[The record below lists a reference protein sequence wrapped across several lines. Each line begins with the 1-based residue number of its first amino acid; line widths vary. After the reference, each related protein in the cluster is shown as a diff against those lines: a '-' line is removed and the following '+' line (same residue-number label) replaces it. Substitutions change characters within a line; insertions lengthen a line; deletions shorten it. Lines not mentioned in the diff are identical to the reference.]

1 MGLINWLKQKIFHKK
16 DEDKKEGKPVEPVV
30 EENLKS
36 EEAKDKTSGE
46 SVVEKTL
53 EGNKVDEEPI
63 YEVKK
68 EETKEEYLQPE
79 VVKEEQS
86 VEQSIEDKVETK
98 EEPVVEE
105 NTLEESVQPE
115 VKEEQKIEEQP
126 IEENKVEDNSSIK
139 DEEKYEPSKG
149 NEQSSFEEPV
159 VEENTLEESVQPEVK
174 EEQKIEEQPIEE
186 NKVEDNSS
194 IKDEEKYEPSKGN
207 EQSSFEEPV
216 VEENTLEESVQPEVK
231 EEQKIEEQPIEENKV
246 EDNSSIKDEEK
257 YEPSKGN
264 EQSSFEEPVVE
275 ENTLEESVQPEVK
288 EEQKI
293 EEQPIEENKVE
304 DNSSIKDEE
313 KYEPSKGNEQ
323 SSFEEPVIQNNTDGI
338 ENNNEFEYSNP
349 LLDLVLEDKLEKKE
363 SKVEVNDEQ
372 PIEDKAETKEE
383 PIVEKELSDEPV
395 QPEIKEEQHAEEN
408 KAEEK
413 ENEEDEDEVIEEK
426 EEQTKEAELV
436 NSADEPVIEKKNDEA
451 TTKKVEVDHE
461 TKIYNLGLAK
471 SREGF
476 GARLNSIANKYK
488 EANSEYFDDLERC
501 LIEADVGVNLTMSV
515 LDETEKMA
523 ASQHLD
529 NPKEI
534 NDLLVDNLF
543 MNYAKSGDSF
553 QTEIKFDPENPTV
566 LLMVGVNGT
575 GKTTTIAKLAKH
587 YKELGKKVL
596 LVAADTFRAGAVQQL
611 SIWANRIGVDIFE
624 RGQGA
629 DPASVCFDAV
639 KKAINDKYDLV
650 MVDTAGRLHTKDYLM
665 AELGKVN
672 RVIKKVL
679 PVAPQEIW
687 LALDANTGQNG
698 VQQAKVFKEVTPL
711 TGVVITKMDGTS
723 KGGIILAIRD
733 QLGVPVRF
741 IGLGEHE
748 DDLREFDLDRYLYA
762 LLVGEDEN
770 SEE

>member
-16 DEDKKEGKPVEPVV
+16 DEDKKEVKPVEPV

-46 SVVEKTL
+46 SVAEKSL

-63 YEVKK
+63 FEVKK
-68 EETKEEYLQPE
+68 EEIKEESLQPE

-105 NTLEESVQPE
+105 NTLEEPVQPE

-126 IEENKVEDNSSIK
+126 VGENKVEDNSSIK
-139 DEEKYEPSKG
+139 DEEKYELSK
-149 NEQSSFEEPV
+149 
-159 VEENTLEESVQPEVK
+159 
-174 EEQKIEEQPIEE
+174 E
-186 NKVEDNSS
+186 NK
-194 IKDEEKYEPSKGN
+194 
-207 EQSSFEEPV
+207 
-216 VEENTLEESVQPEVK
+216 
-231 EEQKIEEQPIEENKV
+231 
-246 EDNSSIKDEEK
+246 
-257 YEPSKGN
+257 
-264 EQSSFEEPVVE
+264 
-275 ENTLEESVQPEVK
+275 
-288 EEQKI
+288 
-293 EEQPIEENKVE
+293 
-304 DNSSIKDEE
+304 
-313 KYEPSKGNEQ
+313 Q

-383 PIVEKELSDEPV
+383 PVVEKELSDEPG
-395 QPEIKEEQHAEEN
+395 QPEIKEEQKIEEQPVEEN
-408 KAEEK
+408 KVED
-413 ENEEDEDEVIEEK
+413 NEEDEVIEEK
-426 EEQTKEAELV
+426 EEQTKEAEQV
-436 NSADEPVIEKKNDEA
+436 NSTDEPVIEKKNDEA

-488 EANSEYFDDLERC
+488 EANSEYFDELERC

-523 ASQHLD
+523 ASQHVD

-629 DPASVCFDAV
+629 DPASVCFDAI

-770 SEE
+770 FEE

>member
-16 DEDKKEGKPVEPVV
+16 DEDKKEVKPVEPV
-30 EENLKS
+30 EENLKT
-36 EEAKDKTSGE
+36 EEAKDKTSDE

-63 YEVKK
+63 SEVKK
-68 EETKEEYLQPE
+68 EEIKEESLQPE

-105 NTLEESVQPE
+105 NTLEEPVQPE

-126 IEENKVEDNSSIK
+126 VEENKVEDNSSIK
-139 DEEKYEPSKG
+139 DEEKYEPS
-149 NEQSSFEEPV
+149 N
-159 VEENTLEESVQPEVK
+159 
-174 EEQKIEEQPIEE
+174 E
-186 NKVEDNSS
+186 NK
-194 IKDEEKYEPSKGN
+194 
-207 EQSSFEEPV
+207 
-216 VEENTLEESVQPEVK
+216 
-231 EEQKIEEQPIEENKV
+231 
-246 EDNSSIKDEEK
+246 
-257 YEPSKGN
+257 
-264 EQSSFEEPVVE
+264 
-275 ENTLEESVQPEVK
+275 
-288 EEQKI
+288 
-293 EEQPIEENKVE
+293 
-304 DNSSIKDEE
+304 
-313 KYEPSKGNEQ
+313 Q
-323 SSFEEPVIQNNTDGI
+323 SSFEEPVIQNNADGI

-372 PIEDKAETKEE
+372 PIEDKAETNEE

-413 ENEEDEDEVIEEK
+413 ENEEDEVIEEK
-426 EEQTKEAELV
+426 EEQTKEAEQV
-436 NSADEPVIEKKNDEA
+436 NSTDEPVIEKKNDEA

-488 EANSEYFDDLERC
+488 EANSDYFDELERC
-501 LIEADVGVNLTMSV
+501 LIEADVGVNLTMTV

-587 YKELGKKVL
+587 YKGLGKKVL

-629 DPASVCFDAV
+629 DPASVCFDAI

-770 SEE
+770 FEE

>member
-46 SVVEKTL
+46 SVAEKTL

-68 EETKEEYLQPE
+68 EEIKEESLQPE

-98 EEPVVEE
+98 EGPEVEE
-105 NTLEESVQPE
+105 NTLEEPVQPE

-126 IEENKVEDNSSIK
+126 VEENKVEDNSSIK
-139 DEEKYEPSKG
+139 NEEKYEPSK
-149 NEQSSFEEPV
+149 E
-159 VEENTLEESVQPEVK
+159 
-174 EEQKIEEQPIEE
+174 
-186 NKVEDNSS
+186 
-194 IKDEEKYEPSKGN
+194 
-207 EQSSFEEPV
+207 
-216 VEENTLEESVQPEVK
+216 
-231 EEQKIEEQPIEENKV
+231 
-246 EDNSSIKDEEK
+246 
-257 YEPSKGN
+257 
-264 EQSSFEEPVVE
+264 
-275 ENTLEESVQPEVK
+275 
-288 EEQKI
+288 
-293 EEQPIEENKVE
+293 
-304 DNSSIKDEE
+304 
-313 KYEPSKGNEQ
+313 NEQ

-338 ENNNEFEYSNP
+338 ENNEFEYSNP

-383 PIVEKELSDEPV
+383 PIVEKELLDEPV

-413 ENEEDEDEVIEEK
+413 ENKEDEDEVIEEK
-426 EEQTKEAELV
+426 EEQTKEAEQV

-451 TTKKVEVDHE
+451 TTEKVEVDHE

-488 EANSEYFDDLERC
+488 EANSEYFDELERC

-770 SEE
+770 FEE

>member
-16 DEDKKEGKPVEPVV
+16 DEAKKEGKPVEPVV

-46 SVVEKTL
+46 SVVEKNL
-53 EGNKVDEEPI
+53 EENKVDEEPI
-63 YEVKK
+63 FEVKK
-68 EETKEEYLQPE
+68 EEIKEESLQPE
-79 VVKEEQS
+79 VVKKEQS

-98 EEPVVEE
+98 EEPVVEG
-105 NTLEESVQPE
+105 NTLEEPVQPE

-126 IEENKVEDNSSIK
+126 VEENKVEDNSSIK
-139 DEEKYEPSKG
+139 NEEKYEPSK
-149 NEQSSFEEPV
+149 
-159 VEENTLEESVQPEVK
+159 
-174 EEQKIEEQPIEE
+174 E
-186 NKVEDNSS
+186 NK
-194 IKDEEKYEPSKGN
+194 
-207 EQSSFEEPV
+207 
-216 VEENTLEESVQPEVK
+216 
-231 EEQKIEEQPIEENKV
+231 
-246 EDNSSIKDEEK
+246 
-257 YEPSKGN
+257 
-264 EQSSFEEPVVE
+264 
-275 ENTLEESVQPEVK
+275 
-288 EEQKI
+288 
-293 EEQPIEENKVE
+293 
-304 DNSSIKDEE
+304 
-313 KYEPSKGNEQ
+313 Q

-383 PIVEKELSDEPV
+383 PIVEKEFSDEPV

-408 KAEEK
+408 KVEEK

-426 EEQTKEAELV
+426 EEQTKEAEQV
-436 NSADEPVIEKKNDEA
+436 NSTDEPVIEKKNDEA
-451 TTKKVEVDHE
+451 TAKKVEVDHE

-488 EANSEYFDDLERC
+488 EANSDYFDELERC

-587 YKELGKKVL
+587 YKELGKKVM

-629 DPASVCFDAV
+629 DPASVCFDAI
-639 KKAINDKYDLV
+639 KKAINEKYDLV

-770 SEE
+770 FEE

>member
-36 EEAKDKTSGE
+36 EEVKDKTSGE

-53 EGNKVDEEPI
+53 EENKVDEEPI
-63 YEVKK
+63 FEVKK
-68 EETKEEYLQPE
+68 EEIKEESLQPE
-79 VVKEEQS
+79 VVKKEQS

-126 IEENKVEDNSSIK
+126 VEENKVEDNSSIK
-139 DEEKYEPSKG
+139 DEEKYEPSK
-149 NEQSSFEEPV
+149 
-159 VEENTLEESVQPEVK
+159 
-174 EEQKIEEQPIEE
+174 E
-186 NKVEDNSS
+186 NK
-194 IKDEEKYEPSKGN
+194 
-207 EQSSFEEPV
+207 
-216 VEENTLEESVQPEVK
+216 
-231 EEQKIEEQPIEENKV
+231 
-246 EDNSSIKDEEK
+246 
-257 YEPSKGN
+257 
-264 EQSSFEEPVVE
+264 
-275 ENTLEESVQPEVK
+275 
-288 EEQKI
+288 
-293 EEQPIEENKVE
+293 
-304 DNSSIKDEE
+304 
-313 KYEPSKGNEQ
+313 Q

-363 SKVEVNDEQ
+363 SKVEVNDKQ

-383 PIVEKELSDEPV
+383 PVVEKELSDEPV

-408 KAEEK
+408 KAEDNSSIKDEEAKDKTSGESVVEKTLEGNKVDEEPVHEVKKEEIKEESLQPEVVKEEQSVEQSIEDKVETKEEPIVEENTLEESVQPEVKEEQKIEEQPVEENKVEEK

-426 EEQTKEAELV
+426 EEQTKEAEQV
-436 NSADEPVIEKKNDEA
+436 NSTDEPVIEKKNDEA
-451 TTKKVEVDHE
+451 TAKKVEVDHE

-488 EANSEYFDDLERC
+488 EANSDYFDELERC

-587 YKELGKKVL
+587 YKELGKKVM

-629 DPASVCFDAV
+629 DPASVCFDAI
-639 KKAINDKYDLV
+639 KKAINEKYDLV

-770 SEE
+770 FEE

>member
-16 DEDKKEGKPVEPVV
+16 DEAKKEVKPVEPV

-46 SVVEKTL
+46 SAVEKTL

-63 YEVKK
+63 FEVKK
-68 EETKEEYLQPE
+68 EEIKEESLQPE
-79 VVKEEQS
+79 EVKKEQS

-105 NTLEESVQPE
+105 NTLEEPVQPE

-126 IEENKVEDNSSIK
+126 VEENKVEDNSSTK
-139 DEEKYEPSKG
+139 DEEKYEPSKED
-149 NEQSSFEEPV
+149 EQSSFEEPV
-159 VEENTLEESVQPEVK
+159 V
-174 EEQKIEEQPIEE
+174 
-186 NKVEDNSS
+186 
-194 IKDEEKYEPSKGN
+194 
-207 EQSSFEEPV
+207 
-216 VEENTLEESVQPEVK
+216 
-231 EEQKIEEQPIEENKV
+231 
-246 EDNSSIKDEEK
+246 
-257 YEPSKGN
+257 
-264 EQSSFEEPVVE
+264 
-275 ENTLEESVQPEVK
+275 
-288 EEQKI
+288 
-293 EEQPIEENKVE
+293 
-304 DNSSIKDEE
+304 
-313 KYEPSKGNEQ
+313 
-323 SSFEEPVIQNNTDGI
+323 QNNTDGI
-338 ENNNEFEYSNP
+338 DNNEFEHSNP

-413 ENEEDEDEVIEEK
+413 E
-426 EEQTKEAELV
+426 EQTKEAEQV
-436 NSADEPVIEKKNDEA
+436 NSTDEPVIEKKNDEA

-488 EANSEYFDDLERC
+488 EANSDYFDELERC

-587 YKELGKKVL
+587 YKGLGKKVL

-629 DPASVCFDAV
+629 DPASVCFDAI

-770 SEE
+770 FEE

>member
-16 DEDKKEGKPVEPVV
+16 DEDKKEVKPVEPV

-63 YEVKK
+63 FEVKK
-68 EETKEEYLQPE
+68 EEIKEESLQPE
-79 VVKEEQS
+79 VVKKEQS

-105 NTLEESVQPE
+105 NTLEEPVQPE
-115 VKEEQKIEEQP
+115 VKEEQKIEEQQV
-126 IEENKVEDNSSIK
+126 EENKVEDNSSIK
-139 DEEKYEPSKG
+139 DEEKYEPSK
-149 NEQSSFEEPV
+149 
-159 VEENTLEESVQPEVK
+159 
-174 EEQKIEEQPIEE
+174 E
-186 NKVEDNSS
+186 NK
-194 IKDEEKYEPSKGN
+194 
-207 EQSSFEEPV
+207 
-216 VEENTLEESVQPEVK
+216 
-231 EEQKIEEQPIEENKV
+231 
-246 EDNSSIKDEEK
+246 
-257 YEPSKGN
+257 
-264 EQSSFEEPVVE
+264 
-275 ENTLEESVQPEVK
+275 
-288 EEQKI
+288 
-293 EEQPIEENKVE
+293 
-304 DNSSIKDEE
+304 
-313 KYEPSKGNEQ
+313 Q

-383 PIVEKELSDEPV
+383 PIVEKELSEEPV

-408 KAEEK
+408 KVEEK
-413 ENEEDEDEVIEEK
+413 ENEDEVIEEK
-426 EEQTKEAELV
+426 EEQTKEAEQV

-451 TTKKVEVDHE
+451 TTEKVEVDHE

-488 EANSEYFDDLERC
+488 EANSDYFDELERC

-629 DPASVCFDAV
+629 DPASVCFDAI

-770 SEE
+770 FEE

>member
-16 DEDKKEGKPVEPVV
+16 DEDKKEGKPVEPV

-63 YEVKK
+63 FEVEK
-68 EETKEEYLQPE
+68 EEIKEESLQPE
-79 VVKEEQS
+79 VVKKEQS
-86 VEQSIEDKVETK
+86 VEQSTEDKVETK

-105 NTLEESVQPE
+105 NTLEEPVQPE

-126 IEENKVEDNSSIK
+126 VEENKVEDNSSIK
-139 DEEKYEPSKG
+139 DEEKYEPSK
-149 NEQSSFEEPV
+149 E
-159 VEENTLEESVQPEVK
+159 
-174 EEQKIEEQPIEE
+174 
-186 NKVEDNSS
+186 
-194 IKDEEKYEPSKGN
+194 
-207 EQSSFEEPV
+207 
-216 VEENTLEESVQPEVK
+216 
-231 EEQKIEEQPIEENKV
+231 
-246 EDNSSIKDEEK
+246 
-257 YEPSKGN
+257 
-264 EQSSFEEPVVE
+264 
-275 ENTLEESVQPEVK
+275 
-288 EEQKI
+288 
-293 EEQPIEENKVE
+293 
-304 DNSSIKDEE
+304 
-313 KYEPSKGNEQ
+313 NEQ

-413 ENEEDEDEVIEEK
+413 ENEEDEVIEEK
-426 EEQTKEAELV
+426 EEQTKEAEQV
-436 NSADEPVIEKKNDEA
+436 NSTDEPVIEKKNDEA

-488 EANSEYFDDLERC
+488 EANSDYFDELERC

-629 DPASVCFDAV
+629 DPASVCFDAI

-770 SEE
+770 FEE

>member
-16 DEDKKEGKPVEPVV
+16 DEDKKEGKPVEPV

-63 YEVKK
+63 FEVEK
-68 EETKEEYLQPE
+68 EEIKEESLQPE
-79 VVKEEQS
+79 VVKKEQS

-105 NTLEESVQPE
+105 NTLEEPVQPE

-126 IEENKVEDNSSIK
+126 VEENKVEDNSSIK
-139 DEEKYEPSKG
+139 DEEKYEPS
-149 NEQSSFEEPV
+149 EED
-159 VEENTLEESVQPEVK
+159 K
-174 EEQKIEEQPIEE
+174 
-186 NKVEDNSS
+186 
-194 IKDEEKYEPSKGN
+194 
-207 EQSSFEEPV
+207 
-216 VEENTLEESVQPEVK
+216 
-231 EEQKIEEQPIEENKV
+231 
-246 EDNSSIKDEEK
+246 
-257 YEPSKGN
+257 
-264 EQSSFEEPVVE
+264 
-275 ENTLEESVQPEVK
+275 
-288 EEQKI
+288 
-293 EEQPIEENKVE
+293 
-304 DNSSIKDEE
+304 
-313 KYEPSKGNEQ
+313 Q

-372 PIEDKAETKEE
+372 PIEEKAETKEE

-413 ENEEDEDEVIEEK
+413 ENDEDEVIEEK
-426 EEQTKEAELV
+426 EEQTKEAEQV
-436 NSADEPVIEKKNDEA
+436 NSTDEPVIEKKNDEA
-451 TTKKVEVDHE
+451 TTKKVEVDYE

-488 EANSEYFDDLERC
+488 EANSDYFDELERC

-587 YKELGKKVL
+587 YKGLGKKVL

-629 DPASVCFDAV
+629 DPASVCFDAI

-770 SEE
+770 FEE

>member
-16 DEDKKEGKPVEPVV
+16 DEDKKEWKPVEPV

-46 SVVEKTL
+46 SAVEKTL

-63 YEVKK
+63 SEVKK
-68 EETKEEYLQPE
+68 EEIKEESLQPE

-105 NTLEESVQPE
+105 NTLEEPVQPE

-126 IEENKVEDNSSIK
+126 VEENKVEDNSSIK
-139 DEEKYEPSKG
+139 DEEKYEPSK
-149 NEQSSFEEPV
+149 
-159 VEENTLEESVQPEVK
+159 
-174 EEQKIEEQPIEE
+174 E
-186 NKVEDNSS
+186 NK
-194 IKDEEKYEPSKGN
+194 
-207 EQSSFEEPV
+207 
-216 VEENTLEESVQPEVK
+216 
-231 EEQKIEEQPIEENKV
+231 
-246 EDNSSIKDEEK
+246 
-257 YEPSKGN
+257 
-264 EQSSFEEPVVE
+264 
-275 ENTLEESVQPEVK
+275 
-288 EEQKI
+288 
-293 EEQPIEENKVE
+293 
-304 DNSSIKDEE
+304 
-313 KYEPSKGNEQ
+313 Q

-372 PIEDKAETKEE
+372 PIEDKAETNEE

-413 ENEEDEDEVIEEK
+413 EDEEDEVIEEK
-426 EEQTKEAELV
+426 EEQTKEAEQV
-436 NSADEPVIEKKNDEA
+436 NSTDEPVIEKKNDEA

-488 EANSEYFDDLERC
+488 EANSDYFDELERC

-587 YKELGKKVL
+587 YKGLGKKVL

-629 DPASVCFDAV
+629 DPASVCFDAI

-679 PVAPQEIW
+679 LVAPQEIW

-770 SEE
+770 FEE

>member
-16 DEDKKEGKPVEPVV
+16 DEDKKEVKPVEPV

-63 YEVKK
+63 FEVEK
-68 EETKEEYLQPE
+68 EEIKEESLQPE
-79 VVKEEQS
+79 VVKKEQS

-105 NTLEESVQPE
+105 NTLEEPVQPE

-126 IEENKVEDNSSIK
+126 VEENKVEDNSSIK
-139 DEEKYEPSKG
+139 DEEKYEPS
-149 NEQSSFEEPV
+149 N
-159 VEENTLEESVQPEVK
+159 
-174 EEQKIEEQPIEE
+174 E
-186 NKVEDNSS
+186 NK
-194 IKDEEKYEPSKGN
+194 
-207 EQSSFEEPV
+207 
-216 VEENTLEESVQPEVK
+216 
-231 EEQKIEEQPIEENKV
+231 
-246 EDNSSIKDEEK
+246 
-257 YEPSKGN
+257 
-264 EQSSFEEPVVE
+264 
-275 ENTLEESVQPEVK
+275 
-288 EEQKI
+288 
-293 EEQPIEENKVE
+293 
-304 DNSSIKDEE
+304 
-313 KYEPSKGNEQ
+313 Q
-323 SSFEEPVIQNNTDGI
+323 SSFEEPVIQNNADGI

-372 PIEDKAETKEE
+372 PIEDKAETNEE

-413 ENEEDEDEVIEEK
+413 ENEEDEVIEEK
-426 EEQTKEAELV
+426 EEQTKEAEQV
-436 NSADEPVIEKKNDEA
+436 NSTDEPVIEKKNDEA

-488 EANSEYFDDLERC
+488 EANSDYFDELERC

-629 DPASVCFDAV
+629 DPASVCFDAI

-770 SEE
+770 FEE

>member
-53 EGNKVDEEPI
+53 EENKVDEEPI
-63 YEVKK
+63 FEVKK
-68 EETKEEYLQPE
+68 EEIKEESLQPE

-86 VEQSIEDKVETK
+86 IEQSIEDKVETK
-98 EEPVVEE
+98 EEPVIEE
-105 NTLEESVQPE
+105 NTLEEPVQTE

-139 DEEKYEPSKG
+139 DEEKYEPSK
-149 NEQSSFEEPV
+149 
-159 VEENTLEESVQPEVK
+159 
-174 EEQKIEEQPIEE
+174 E
-186 NKVEDNSS
+186 NK
-194 IKDEEKYEPSKGN
+194 
-207 EQSSFEEPV
+207 
-216 VEENTLEESVQPEVK
+216 
-231 EEQKIEEQPIEENKV
+231 
-246 EDNSSIKDEEK
+246 
-257 YEPSKGN
+257 
-264 EQSSFEEPVVE
+264 
-275 ENTLEESVQPEVK
+275 
-288 EEQKI
+288 
-293 EEQPIEENKVE
+293 
-304 DNSSIKDEE
+304 
-313 KYEPSKGNEQ
+313 Q

-383 PIVEKELSDEPV
+383 PVVEKELSDEPV

-408 KAEEK
+408 KVEDNSSIKDEE
-413 ENEEDEDEVIEEK
+413 EEDEDEVIEEK
-426 EEQTKEAELV
+426 EEQTKEAEQV
-436 NSADEPVIEKKNDEA
+436 NSTDEPVIEKKNDEA

-488 EANSEYFDDLERC
+488 KANSDYFDELERC

-587 YKELGKKVL
+587 YKELGKKVM

-611 SIWANRIGVDIFE
+611 SIWANRIGVD
-624 RGQGA
+624 
-629 DPASVCFDAV
+629 PASVVYDAV
-639 KKAINDKYDLV
+639 AAAKARRADVLLC
-650 MVDTAGRLHTKDYLM
+650 DTAGRLHTKDYLM

-711 TGVVITKMDGTS
+711 TGVV
-723 KGGIILAIRD
+723 
-733 QLGVPVRF
+733 RF

-770 SEE
+770 FEE

>member
-16 DEDKKEGKPVEPVV
+16 DEDKKEGKPVEPV
-30 EENLKS
+30 EENLKF

-63 YEVKK
+63 SEVKK
-68 EETKEEYLQPE
+68 EEIKEESLQPE
-79 VVKEEQS
+79 VVKKEQP
-86 VEQSIEDKVETK
+86 VEQPIEDKAETK

-105 NTLEESVQPE
+105 NTLEEPVQPE
-115 VKEEQKIEEQP
+115 AKEGQKIEEQP
-126 IEENKVEDNSSIK
+126 VEENKVEDNSSIK
-139 DEEKYEPSKG
+139 DEEKYEPS
-149 NEQSSFEEPV
+149 NENKQSSFEEPV
-159 VEENTLEESVQPEVK
+159 VEENTLEESVQPEVE
-174 EEQKIEEQPIEE
+174 EEQKIEEQPVEE

-194 IKDEEKYEPSKGN
+194 IKDEEKHEPSKEN
-207 EQSSFEEPV
+207 KQSSFEE
-216 VEENTLEESVQPEVK
+216 L
-231 EEQKIEEQPIEENKV
+231 
-246 EDNSSIKDEEK
+246 
-257 YEPSKGN
+257 
-264 EQSSFEEPVVE
+264 
-275 ENTLEESVQPEVK
+275 
-288 EEQKI
+288 
-293 EEQPIEENKVE
+293 
-304 DNSSIKDEE
+304 
-313 KYEPSKGNEQ
+313 
-323 SSFEEPVIQNNTDGI
+323 VIQNNTDGI

-413 ENEEDEDEVIEEK
+413 ENEEDEVIEEK
-426 EEQTKEAELV
+426 EEQTKEAEQV
-436 NSADEPVIEKKNDEA
+436 NSTDEPVIEKKNDEA

-488 EANSEYFDDLERC
+488 EANSDYFDELERC

-629 DPASVCFDAV
+629 DPASVCFDAI

-770 SEE
+770 FEE

>member
-16 DEDKKEGKPVEPVV
+16 DEAKKEEKPVEPVV

-63 YEVKK
+63 FEVKK
-68 EETKEEYLQPE
+68 EEIKEESLQPE

-86 VEQSIEDKVETK
+86 IEQSIEDKVETK
-98 EEPVVEE
+98 EEPVVEGNTLEEPVQPEVKEEQKIEEQSIEENKVEDNSFIKNEEKYEPSKENKQSSFEEPVVEE
-105 NTLEESVQPE
+105 NTLEEPVQPE

-126 IEENKVEDNSSIK
+126 VEENKVEDNSSIK
-139 DEEKYEPSKG
+139 DEEKYEPSK
-149 NEQSSFEEPV
+149 E
-159 VEENTLEESVQPEVK
+159 
-174 EEQKIEEQPIEE
+174 
-186 NKVEDNSS
+186 
-194 IKDEEKYEPSKGN
+194 
-207 EQSSFEEPV
+207 
-216 VEENTLEESVQPEVK
+216 
-231 EEQKIEEQPIEENKV
+231 
-246 EDNSSIKDEEK
+246 
-257 YEPSKGN
+257 
-264 EQSSFEEPVVE
+264 
-275 ENTLEESVQPEVK
+275 
-288 EEQKI
+288 
-293 EEQPIEENKVE
+293 
-304 DNSSIKDEE
+304 
-313 KYEPSKGNEQ
+313 NEQ

-383 PIVEKELSDEPV
+383 PVVEKELSDEPV

-408 KAEEK
+408 KVEDNSSIKDEEAKDKTSGESVVEKTLEGNKVDEEPIFEVKKEEIKEESLQPEVVKEEQSVEQSIEDKVETKEEPVVEENTLEEPVQPEVKEDQRIEEQLVEENKVEEK

-426 EEQTKEAELV
+426 EEQTKEAEQV
-436 NSADEPVIEKKNDEA
+436 NSTDEPVIEKKNDEA
-451 TTKKVEVDHE
+451 TAKKVEVDHE

-488 EANSEYFDDLERC
+488 EANSDYFDELERC

-587 YKELGKKVL
+587 YKELGKKVM

-629 DPASVCFDAV
+629 DPASVCFDAI
-639 KKAINDKYDLV
+639 KKAINEKYDLV

-770 SEE
+770 FEE

>member
-16 DEDKKEGKPVEPVV
+16 DEDKKEVKPVEPV

-36 EEAKDKTSGE
+36 EEAKDKTSDE

-63 YEVKK
+63 FEVKK
-68 EETKEEYLQPE
+68 EEIKKESLQPE

-105 NTLEESVQPE
+105 NTLEEPVQPE

-126 IEENKVEDNSSIK
+126 VEENKVEDNSSIK
-139 DEEKYEPSKG
+139 DEEKNESSKE
-149 NEQSSFEEPV
+149 NKQSSFE
-159 VEENTLEESVQPEVK
+159 
-174 EEQKIEEQPIEE
+174 
-186 NKVEDNSS
+186 
-194 IKDEEKYEPSKGN
+194 G
-207 EQSSFEEPV
+207 
-216 VEENTLEESVQPEVK
+216 
-231 EEQKIEEQPIEENKV
+231 
-246 EDNSSIKDEEK
+246 
-257 YEPSKGN
+257 
-264 EQSSFEEPVVE
+264 
-275 ENTLEESVQPEVK
+275 
-288 EEQKI
+288 
-293 EEQPIEENKVE
+293 
-304 DNSSIKDEE
+304 
-313 KYEPSKGNEQ
+313 
-323 SSFEEPVIQNNTDGI
+323 PVIQNNTDGI

-349 LLDLVLEDKLEKKE
+349 LLDLVLKDKLEKKE

-395 QPEIKEEQHAEEN
+395 QPEIKEEQHVEEN

-426 EEQTKEAELV
+426 EEQTKEAEQV
-436 NSADEPVIEKKNDEA
+436 NSTDEPVIEKKNDEA

-488 EANSEYFDDLERC
+488 EANSDYFDELERC

-587 YKELGKKVL
+587 YKGLGKKVL

-629 DPASVCFDAV
+629 DPASVCFDAI

-770 SEE
+770 FEE

>member
-16 DEDKKEGKPVEPVV
+16 DEDKKEGKPVEPV

-63 YEVKK
+63 FEVEK
-68 EETKEEYLQPE
+68 EEIKEESLQPE
-79 VVKEEQS
+79 VVKKEQS
-86 VEQSIEDKVETK
+86 VEQSTEDKVETK

-105 NTLEESVQPE
+105 NTLEEPVQPE

-126 IEENKVEDNSSIK
+126 VEENKVEDNSSIK
-139 DEEKYEPSKG
+139 DEEKYEPSK
-149 NEQSSFEEPV
+149 E
-159 VEENTLEESVQPEVK
+159 
-174 EEQKIEEQPIEE
+174 
-186 NKVEDNSS
+186 
-194 IKDEEKYEPSKGN
+194 
-207 EQSSFEEPV
+207 
-216 VEENTLEESVQPEVK
+216 
-231 EEQKIEEQPIEENKV
+231 
-246 EDNSSIKDEEK
+246 
-257 YEPSKGN
+257 
-264 EQSSFEEPVVE
+264 
-275 ENTLEESVQPEVK
+275 
-288 EEQKI
+288 
-293 EEQPIEENKVE
+293 
-304 DNSSIKDEE
+304 
-313 KYEPSKGNEQ
+313 NEQ

-413 ENEEDEDEVIEEK
+413 ENEEDEVIEEK
-426 EEQTKEAELV
+426 EEQTKEVEQV
-436 NSADEPVIEKKNDEA
+436 NSTDEPVIEKKNDEA
-451 TTKKVEVDHE
+451 TTEKVEVDHE

-488 EANSEYFDDLERC
+488 EANSDYFDELERC

-629 DPASVCFDAV
+629 DPASVCFDAI

-770 SEE
+770 FEE

>member
-16 DEDKKEGKPVEPVV
+16 DEDKKEGKPVAPVV
-30 EENLKS
+30 EENFKF
-36 EEAKDKTSGE
+36 EEAKDKTLGE

-68 EETKEEYLQPE
+68 EEIKEESLQPE

-98 EEPVVEE
+98 EELVVEE
-105 NTLEESVQPE
+105 NTLEEPVQPE

-126 IEENKVEDNSSIK
+126 VEENKVEDNSSTK
-139 DEEKYEPSKG
+139 DEEKYEPSK
-149 NEQSSFEEPV
+149 E
-159 VEENTLEESVQPEVK
+159 
-174 EEQKIEEQPIEE
+174 
-186 NKVEDNSS
+186 
-194 IKDEEKYEPSKGN
+194 
-207 EQSSFEEPV
+207 
-216 VEENTLEESVQPEVK
+216 
-231 EEQKIEEQPIEENKV
+231 
-246 EDNSSIKDEEK
+246 
-257 YEPSKGN
+257 
-264 EQSSFEEPVVE
+264 
-275 ENTLEESVQPEVK
+275 
-288 EEQKI
+288 
-293 EEQPIEENKVE
+293 
-304 DNSSIKDEE
+304 
-313 KYEPSKGNEQ
+313 NEQ

-338 ENNNEFEYSNP
+338 ENNEFEYSNP

-413 ENEEDEDEVIEEK
+413 ENEEDEDKVIEDK
-426 EEQTKEAELV
+426 EEQTKEAEQV

-451 TTKKVEVDHE
+451 TTEKVEVDHE

-488 EANSEYFDDLERC
+488 EANSDYFDELERC

-587 YKELGKKVL
+587 YKELGKKVM

-770 SEE
+770 FEE

>member
-16 DEDKKEGKPVEPVV
+16 DEDKKEVKPVEPV

-53 EGNKVDEEPI
+53 EENKVDEEPI
-63 YEVKK
+63 FEVKK
-68 EETKEEYLQPE
+68 EEIKEESLQPE

-86 VEQSIEDKVETK
+86 VEQSIEDKAETK

-105 NTLEESVQPE
+105 NTLEEPVQPE

-126 IEENKVEDNSSIK
+126 VEENKVEDNSSIK
-139 DEEKYEPSKG
+139 DEEKYEPSKE
-149 NEQSSFEEPV
+149 NKQSSFEEPV
-159 VEENTLEESVQPEVK
+159 IEENTLEEPVQPEVE
-174 EEQKIEEQPIEE
+174 EEQKIEEQPAEE

-194 IKDEEKYEPSKGN
+194 IKDEEKHEPSK
-207 EQSSFEEPV
+207 
-216 VEENTLEESVQPEVK
+216 
-231 EEQKIEEQPIEENKV
+231 
-246 EDNSSIKDEEK
+246 ED
-257 YEPSKGN
+257 
-264 EQSSFEEPVVE
+264 
-275 ENTLEESVQPEVK
+275 
-288 EEQKI
+288 
-293 EEQPIEENKVE
+293 
-304 DNSSIKDEE
+304 
-313 KYEPSKGNEQ
+313 EQ

-338 ENNNEFEYSNP
+338 ENNNEFEYSNS

-413 ENEEDEDEVIEEK
+413 ENEKDEDEVIEEK
-426 EEQTKEAELV
+426 EEQTKEAEQV
-436 NSADEPVIEKKNDEA
+436 NSTDEPVIEKKKDEA
-451 TTKKVEVDHE
+451 TTGKVEVDHE

-488 EANSEYFDDLERC
+488 EANSDYFDELERC

-629 DPASVCFDAV
+629 DPASVCFDAI
-639 KKAINDKYDLV
+639 KKAINEKYDLV

>member
-16 DEDKKEGKPVEPVV
+16 DEAKKEVKPVEPV
-30 EENLKS
+30 EGNLKS

-63 YEVKK
+63 FEVKK
-68 EETKEEYLQPE
+68 EEIKEESLQPE
-79 VVKEEQS
+79 VVKKEQP
-86 VEQSIEDKVETK
+86 VEQPIEDKAETK

-105 NTLEESVQPE
+105 NTLEEPVQPE

-126 IEENKVEDNSSIK
+126 VEENKVEDNSSIK
-139 DEEKYEPSKG
+139 DEEKYEPSK
-149 NEQSSFEEPV
+149 
-159 VEENTLEESVQPEVK
+159 
-174 EEQKIEEQPIEE
+174 E
-186 NKVEDNSS
+186 NK
-194 IKDEEKYEPSKGN
+194 
-207 EQSSFEEPV
+207 
-216 VEENTLEESVQPEVK
+216 
-231 EEQKIEEQPIEENKV
+231 
-246 EDNSSIKDEEK
+246 
-257 YEPSKGN
+257 
-264 EQSSFEEPVVE
+264 
-275 ENTLEESVQPEVK
+275 
-288 EEQKI
+288 
-293 EEQPIEENKVE
+293 
-304 DNSSIKDEE
+304 
-313 KYEPSKGNEQ
+313 Q

-363 SKVEVNDEQ
+363 SKVEVNDGQ

-395 QPEIKEEQHAEEN
+395 QPKIKEDQHVEEN

-413 ENEEDEDEVIEEK
+413 ENEKDEDEVIEEK
-426 EEQTKEAELV
+426 EEQTKEVEQV
-436 NSADEPVIEKKNDEA
+436 NSTDEPVIEKKNDEA
-451 TTKKVEVDHE
+451 TAKKVEVDHE

-488 EANSEYFDDLERC
+488 EANSDYFDELERC

-629 DPASVCFDAV
+629 DPASVCFDAI
-639 KKAINDKYDLV
+639 KKAINEKYDLV

-762 LLVGEDEN
+762 LLVGKDEN

>member
-16 DEDKKEGKPVEPVV
+16 DEDKKEVKPVEPV

-36 EEAKDKTSGE
+36 EEVKDKTSGE

-63 YEVKK
+63 FEVKK
-68 EETKEEYLQPE
+68 EEIKEESLQPE
-79 VVKEEQS
+79 VVKKEQS
-86 VEQSIEDKVETK
+86 VEQSIEDKAETK

-126 IEENKVEDNSSIK
+126 VEENKVEDNSSIK
-139 DEEKYEPSKG
+139 DEEKYETSK
-149 NEQSSFEEPV
+149 
-159 VEENTLEESVQPEVK
+159 
-174 EEQKIEEQPIEE
+174 E
-186 NKVEDNSS
+186 NK
-194 IKDEEKYEPSKGN
+194 
-207 EQSSFEEPV
+207 
-216 VEENTLEESVQPEVK
+216 
-231 EEQKIEEQPIEENKV
+231 
-246 EDNSSIKDEEK
+246 
-257 YEPSKGN
+257 
-264 EQSSFEEPVVE
+264 
-275 ENTLEESVQPEVK
+275 
-288 EEQKI
+288 
-293 EEQPIEENKVE
+293 
-304 DNSSIKDEE
+304 
-313 KYEPSKGNEQ
+313 Q

-372 PIEDKAETKEE
+372 SIEDKAEAKEE

-395 QPEIKEEQHAEEN
+395 QPEVKEEQHVEEN
-408 KAEEK
+408 KVEE
-413 ENEEDEDEVIEEK
+413 NEDEVIEEK
-426 EEQTKEAELV
+426 EEQTKEAEQV
-436 NSADEPVIEKKNDEA
+436 NSTDEPVIEKKNDEA
-451 TTKKVEVDHE
+451 TAEKVEVDHE

-488 EANSEYFDDLERC
+488 EANSEYFDELERC

>member
-16 DEDKKEGKPVEPVV
+16 DEAKKEEKPVEPVV

-63 YEVKK
+63 FEVKK
-68 EETKEEYLQPE
+68 EEIKEESLQPE

-105 NTLEESVQPE
+105 NTLEEPVQPE

-126 IEENKVEDNSSIK
+126 VEENKVEDNSSIK
-139 DEEKYEPSKG
+139 DEEKYEPSK
-149 NEQSSFEEPV
+149 E
-159 VEENTLEESVQPEVK
+159 
-174 EEQKIEEQPIEE
+174 
-186 NKVEDNSS
+186 
-194 IKDEEKYEPSKGN
+194 
-207 EQSSFEEPV
+207 
-216 VEENTLEESVQPEVK
+216 
-231 EEQKIEEQPIEENKV
+231 
-246 EDNSSIKDEEK
+246 
-257 YEPSKGN
+257 
-264 EQSSFEEPVVE
+264 
-275 ENTLEESVQPEVK
+275 
-288 EEQKI
+288 
-293 EEQPIEENKVE
+293 
-304 DNSSIKDEE
+304 
-313 KYEPSKGNEQ
+313 NEQ

-363 SKVEVNDEQ
+363 SKIEVNEEQ

-383 PIVEKELSDEPV
+383 PIVKKELSDEPV

-408 KAEEK
+408 KVEENSSIKDEEAKDKTSGESVVEKTLEGNKVDEEPIYEVKKEEIKEESLQPEVVKEEQSVEQSIEDKVETKEEPIVEGNTLEEPVQPEVKEEQRIEEQPVEENKVEEK

-426 EEQTKEAELV
+426 EEQTKEAEQV
-436 NSADEPVIEKKNDEA
+436 NSTDEQVIEKKNDEA

-488 EANSEYFDDLERC
+488 EANSDYFDELERC

-587 YKELGKKVL
+587 YKELGKKVM

-629 DPASVCFDAV
+629 DPASVCFDAI
-639 KKAINDKYDLV
+639 KKAINEKYDLV

-770 SEE
+770 FEE

>member
-16 DEDKKEGKPVEPVV
+16 DEDKKEVKPVEPV

-63 YEVKK
+63 FEVKK
-68 EETKEEYLQPE
+68 EEIKEESLQPE
-79 VVKEEQS
+79 VVKKEQS

-98 EEPVVEE
+98 EEPAVEE
-105 NTLEESVQPE
+105 NTLEEPVQPE

-126 IEENKVEDNSSIK
+126 VEENKVEDNSSIK
-139 DEEKYEPSKG
+139 DEEKYEPSK
-149 NEQSSFEEPV
+149 
-159 VEENTLEESVQPEVK
+159 
-174 EEQKIEEQPIEE
+174 
-186 NKVEDNSS
+186 ED
-194 IKDEEKYEPSKGN
+194 K
-207 EQSSFEEPV
+207 
-216 VEENTLEESVQPEVK
+216 
-231 EEQKIEEQPIEENKV
+231 
-246 EDNSSIKDEEK
+246 
-257 YEPSKGN
+257 
-264 EQSSFEEPVVE
+264 
-275 ENTLEESVQPEVK
+275 
-288 EEQKI
+288 
-293 EEQPIEENKVE
+293 
-304 DNSSIKDEE
+304 
-313 KYEPSKGNEQ
+313 Q

-372 PIEDKAETKEE
+372 PIEDEAETKEE

-413 ENEEDEDEVIEEK
+413 ENEEDKDEVIEEK
-426 EEQTKEAELV
+426 EEQTKEAEQV
-436 NSADEPVIEKKNDEA
+436 NSTDEPVIEKKNDEA

-488 EANSEYFDDLERC
+488 EANSDYFDDLERC

-587 YKELGKKVL
+587 YKGLGKKVL

-629 DPASVCFDAV
+629 DPASVCFDAI

-770 SEE
+770 FEE

>member
-16 DEDKKEGKPVEPVV
+16 DEAKKEKKPVEPV
-30 EENLKS
+30 EENLKF
-36 EEAKDKTSGE
+36 EEAKDKISGE

-68 EETKEEYLQPE
+68 EEIKEEFLQPE
-79 VVKEEQS
+79 LVKKEQS

-105 NTLEESVQPE
+105 NTLEEPVQPE

-126 IEENKVEDNSSIK
+126 VEENKVEDNSSIK
-139 DEEKYEPSKG
+139 DEEKYEPSK
-149 NEQSSFEEPV
+149 
-159 VEENTLEESVQPEVK
+159 
-174 EEQKIEEQPIEE
+174 E
-186 NKVEDNSS
+186 NK
-194 IKDEEKYEPSKGN
+194 
-207 EQSSFEEPV
+207 
-216 VEENTLEESVQPEVK
+216 
-231 EEQKIEEQPIEENKV
+231 
-246 EDNSSIKDEEK
+246 
-257 YEPSKGN
+257 
-264 EQSSFEEPVVE
+264 
-275 ENTLEESVQPEVK
+275 
-288 EEQKI
+288 
-293 EEQPIEENKVE
+293 
-304 DNSSIKDEE
+304 
-313 KYEPSKGNEQ
+313 Q

-363 SKVEVNDEQ
+363 SKVEVNDDQ
-372 PIEDKAETKEE
+372 PIEEKAETKEE

-413 ENEEDEDEVIEEK
+413 ENEEEDEVIEEK
-426 EEQTKEAELV
+426 EEQTKEAEQV
-436 NSADEPVIEKKNDEA
+436 NSTDEPVIEKKNDEA
-451 TTKKVEVDHE
+451 TTEKVEVDHE

-488 EANSEYFDDLERC
+488 EANSEYFDELERC

-523 ASQHLD
+523 ASQHVD

-629 DPASVCFDAV
+629 DPASVCFDAI

>member
-16 DEDKKEGKPVEPVV
+16 DEDKKEVKPVEPV
-30 EENLKS
+30 EENFKT

-53 EGNKVDEEPI
+53 EGNKVDEEPMS
-63 YEVKK
+63 EVKK
-68 EETKEEYLQPE
+68 EEIKEESLQPE

-105 NTLEESVQPE
+105 NTLEEPVQPE

-126 IEENKVEDNSSIK
+126 VEENKVEDNSSIK
-139 DEEKYEPSKG
+139 DEEKYEPSKE
-149 NEQSSFEEPV
+149 NKQSSFEEPV
-159 VEENTLEESVQPEVK
+159 V
-174 EEQKIEEQPIEE
+174 
-186 NKVEDNSS
+186 
-194 IKDEEKYEPSKGN
+194 
-207 EQSSFEEPV
+207 
-216 VEENTLEESVQPEVK
+216 
-231 EEQKIEEQPIEENKV
+231 
-246 EDNSSIKDEEK
+246 
-257 YEPSKGN
+257 
-264 EQSSFEEPVVE
+264 
-275 ENTLEESVQPEVK
+275 
-288 EEQKI
+288 
-293 EEQPIEENKVE
+293 
-304 DNSSIKDEE
+304 
-313 KYEPSKGNEQ
+313 
-323 SSFEEPVIQNNTDGI
+323 QNNTDGI
-338 ENNNEFEYSNP
+338 DNNEFEHSNP

-413 ENEEDEDEVIEEK
+413 ENEEDEVIEEK
-426 EEQTKEAELV
+426 EEQTKEAEQV
-436 NSADEPVIEKKNDEA
+436 NSTDEPVIEKKNDEA
-451 TTKKVEVDHE
+451 TAKKVEVDHE

-488 EANSEYFDDLERC
+488 EANSDYFDELERC

-624 RGQGA
+624 SGQGA
-629 DPASVCFDAV
+629 DPASVCFDAI
-639 KKAINDKYDLV
+639 KKAINEKYDLV

-770 SEE
+770 FEE

>member
-16 DEDKKEGKPVEPVV
+16 DEDKKEVKPVEPV

-63 YEVKK
+63 FEAKK
-68 EETKEEYLQPE
+68 EGIKEESLQPE
-79 VVKEEQS
+79 VVKKEQS
-86 VEQSIEDKVETK
+86 AEQSTEDKVETK

-105 NTLEESVQPE
+105 NTLEEPVQPEVEEEQKIEEQPVEENKVEDNSSIKDEEKYEPSEENKQSSFEEPVVEENTLEEPVQPE

-126 IEENKVEDNSSIK
+126 VEENKVEDNSSIK
-139 DEEKYEPSKG
+139 DEEKYEPSK
-149 NEQSSFEEPV
+149 
-159 VEENTLEESVQPEVK
+159 
-174 EEQKIEEQPIEE
+174 E
-186 NKVEDNSS
+186 NK
-194 IKDEEKYEPSKGN
+194 
-207 EQSSFEEPV
+207 QS
-216 VEENTLEESVQPEVK
+216 N
-231 EEQKIEEQPIEENKV
+231 
-246 EDNSSIKDEEK
+246 
-257 YEPSKGN
+257 
-264 EQSSFEEPVVE
+264 
-275 ENTLEESVQPEVK
+275 
-288 EEQKI
+288 
-293 EEQPIEENKVE
+293 
-304 DNSSIKDEE
+304 
-313 KYEPSKGNEQ
+313 
-323 SSFEEPVIQNNTDGI
+323 FEEPVIQNNTDGI

-426 EEQTKEAELV
+426 EEQTKEVEQV
-436 NSADEPVIEKKNDEA
+436 NSTDEPVIEKKNDEA

-488 EANSEYFDDLERC
+488 EANSDYFDELERC

-629 DPASVCFDAV
+629 DPASVCFDAI

-770 SEE
+770 FEE

>member
-16 DEDKKEGKPVEPVV
+16 DEDKKEKKPVEPVV

-63 YEVKK
+63 FEVKK
-68 EETKEEYLQPE
+68 EEIKEESLQPE

-105 NTLEESVQPE
+105 NTLEEPVQPE

-126 IEENKVEDNSSIK
+126 VEENKVEDNSSIK
-139 DEEKYEPSKG
+139 DEEKYEPSKE

-159 VEENTLEESVQPEVK
+159 VEENTLEEPVQPEVK
-174 EEQKIEEQPIEE
+174 EEQKIEEQSIEE

-194 IKDEEKYEPSKGN
+194 IKNEEKNEPSK
-207 EQSSFEEPV
+207 E
-216 VEENTLEESVQPEVK
+216 
-231 EEQKIEEQPIEENKV
+231 
-246 EDNSSIKDEEK
+246 
-257 YEPSKGN
+257 
-264 EQSSFEEPVVE
+264 
-275 ENTLEESVQPEVK
+275 
-288 EEQKI
+288 
-293 EEQPIEENKVE
+293 
-304 DNSSIKDEE
+304 
-313 KYEPSKGNEQ
+313 NEQ

-363 SKVEVNDEQ
+363 SKIEVNEEQ

-383 PIVEKELSDEPV
+383 PIVKKELSDEPV

-408 KAEEK
+408 KVEENSSIKDEEAKDKTSGESVVEKTLEGNKVDEEPIFEVKKEEIKEESLQPEVVKEEQSVEQSIEDKVETKEEPIVEGNTLEEPVQPEVKEEQRIEEQPVEENKVEEK

-426 EEQTKEAELV
+426 EEQTKEAEQV
-436 NSADEPVIEKKNDEA
+436 NSTDEQVIEKKNDEA

-488 EANSEYFDDLERC
+488 EANSDYFDELERC

-587 YKELGKKVL
+587 YKELGKKVM

-629 DPASVCFDAV
+629 DPASVCFDAI
-639 KKAINDKYDLV
+639 KKAINEKYDLV

-770 SEE
+770 FEE

>member
-16 DEDKKEGKPVEPVV
+16 DENKKEGKPVEPV

-46 SVVEKTL
+46 SIVEKTL

-63 YEVKK
+63 FEVKK
-68 EETKEEYLQPE
+68 EEIKEESLQPE
-79 VVKEEQS
+79 VVKKEQP
-86 VEQSIEDKVETK
+86 VEQPIEDKAETK

-105 NTLEESVQPE
+105 NTLEEPVQPE

-126 IEENKVEDNSSIK
+126 VEENKVEDNSSIK
-139 DEEKYEPSKG
+139 DEEKHEPSK
-149 NEQSSFEEPV
+149 
-159 VEENTLEESVQPEVK
+159 
-174 EEQKIEEQPIEE
+174 E
-186 NKVEDNSS
+186 NK
-194 IKDEEKYEPSKGN
+194 
-207 EQSSFEEPV
+207 
-216 VEENTLEESVQPEVK
+216 
-231 EEQKIEEQPIEENKV
+231 
-246 EDNSSIKDEEK
+246 
-257 YEPSKGN
+257 
-264 EQSSFEEPVVE
+264 
-275 ENTLEESVQPEVK
+275 
-288 EEQKI
+288 
-293 EEQPIEENKVE
+293 
-304 DNSSIKDEE
+304 
-313 KYEPSKGNEQ
+313 Q

-413 ENEEDEDEVIEEK
+413 ENEKDEDEVIEEK
-426 EEQTKEAELV
+426 EEQTKEAEQV
-436 NSADEPVIEKKNDEA
+436 NSTDEPVIEKKNDEA

-488 EANSEYFDDLERC
+488 EANSDYFDELERC

-629 DPASVCFDAV
+629 DPASVCFDAI
-639 KKAINDKYDLV
+639 KKAINEKYDLV

>member
-16 DEDKKEGKPVEPVV
+16 DEDKKEGKPVEPV

-63 YEVKK
+63 FEVEK
-68 EETKEEYLQPE
+68 EEIKEESLQPE
-79 VVKEEQS
+79 VVKKEQS
-86 VEQSIEDKVETK
+86 VEQSTEDKVETK

-105 NTLEESVQPE
+105 NTLEEPVQPE

-126 IEENKVEDNSSIK
+126 VEENKVEDNSSIK
-139 DEEKYEPSKG
+139 DEEKYEPSK
-149 NEQSSFEEPV
+149 E
-159 VEENTLEESVQPEVK
+159 
-174 EEQKIEEQPIEE
+174 
-186 NKVEDNSS
+186 
-194 IKDEEKYEPSKGN
+194 
-207 EQSSFEEPV
+207 
-216 VEENTLEESVQPEVK
+216 
-231 EEQKIEEQPIEENKV
+231 
-246 EDNSSIKDEEK
+246 
-257 YEPSKGN
+257 
-264 EQSSFEEPVVE
+264 
-275 ENTLEESVQPEVK
+275 
-288 EEQKI
+288 
-293 EEQPIEENKVE
+293 
-304 DNSSIKDEE
+304 
-313 KYEPSKGNEQ
+313 NEQ

-349 LLDLVLEDKLEKKE
+349 LLDLVFEDKLEKKE

-372 PIEDKAETKEE
+372 QIEDKAETNEE

-413 ENEEDEDEVIEEK
+413 ENEEDEVIEEK
-426 EEQTKEAELV
+426 EEQTKEVEQV
-436 NSADEPVIEKKNDEA
+436 NSTDEPVIEKKNDEA
-451 TTKKVEVDHE
+451 ITEKVEVDHE

-488 EANSEYFDDLERC
+488 EANSDYFDELERC

-629 DPASVCFDAV
+629 DPASVCFDAI

-770 SEE
+770 FEE

>member
-16 DEDKKEGKPVEPVV
+16 DEGKKGEKPVEPV

-36 EEAKDKTSGE
+36 EEAKDKTLDE

-63 YEVKK
+63 SEVKK
-68 EETKEEYLQPE
+68 EEIKEESLQPE
-79 VVKEEQS
+79 VVKKEQS

-105 NTLEESVQPE
+105 NTLEEPVQPE

-126 IEENKVEDNSSIK
+126 VEENKVEDNSSIK
-139 DEEKYEPSKG
+139 DEEKYEPSK
-149 NEQSSFEEPV
+149 
-159 VEENTLEESVQPEVK
+159 
-174 EEQKIEEQPIEE
+174 
-186 NKVEDNSS
+186 ED
-194 IKDEEKYEPSKGN
+194 K
-207 EQSSFEEPV
+207 
-216 VEENTLEESVQPEVK
+216 
-231 EEQKIEEQPIEENKV
+231 
-246 EDNSSIKDEEK
+246 
-257 YEPSKGN
+257 
-264 EQSSFEEPVVE
+264 
-275 ENTLEESVQPEVK
+275 
-288 EEQKI
+288 
-293 EEQPIEENKVE
+293 
-304 DNSSIKDEE
+304 
-313 KYEPSKGNEQ
+313 Q

-338 ENNNEFEYSNP
+338 DNNEFEHSNP

-413 ENEEDEDEVIEEK
+413 ENEEDEEEVIEGK
-426 EEQTKEAELV
+426 EEQTKEAEQV
-436 NSADEPVIEKKNDEA
+436 NSTDEPVIEKKNDEA

-488 EANSEYFDDLERC
+488 EANSDYFDELERC

-629 DPASVCFDAV
+629 DPASVCFDAI
-639 KKAINDKYDLV
+639 KKAINEKYDLV

-770 SEE
+770 FEE

>member
-16 DEDKKEGKPVEPVV
+16 DEDKKEEKPVEPV

-53 EGNKVDEEPI
+53 EGNKVDEEPVH
-63 YEVKK
+63 EVKK
-68 EETKEEYLQPE
+68 EEIKEESLQPE

-98 EEPVVEE
+98 EEPVVEG
-105 NTLEESVQPE
+105 NTLEEPVQPE
-115 VKEEQKIEEQP
+115 VKEEQKIEEQS

-139 DEEKYEPSKG
+139 NEEKNEPSK
-149 NEQSSFEEPV
+149 
-159 VEENTLEESVQPEVK
+159 
-174 EEQKIEEQPIEE
+174 E
-186 NKVEDNSS
+186 NK
-194 IKDEEKYEPSKGN
+194 
-207 EQSSFEEPV
+207 
-216 VEENTLEESVQPEVK
+216 
-231 EEQKIEEQPIEENKV
+231 
-246 EDNSSIKDEEK
+246 
-257 YEPSKGN
+257 
-264 EQSSFEEPVVE
+264 
-275 ENTLEESVQPEVK
+275 
-288 EEQKI
+288 
-293 EEQPIEENKVE
+293 
-304 DNSSIKDEE
+304 
-313 KYEPSKGNEQ
+313 Q

-408 KAEEK
+408 KVEENSSIKDEEAKGKTSGESVVEKTLEENKVDEEPIYEVKKEEIKEESLQPEVVKEEQSVEQPIEDKAETKEEPVVEGNTLEEPVQPEVKEDQRIEEQPVEENKVEEK

-426 EEQTKEAELV
+426 EEQTKEAEQV
-436 NSADEPVIEKKNDEA
+436 NSTDEPVIEKKNDEA

-488 EANSEYFDDLERC
+488 EANSDYFDELERC

-587 YKELGKKVL
+587 YKELGKKVM

-629 DPASVCFDAV
+629 DPASVCFDAI
-639 KKAINDKYDLV
+639 KKAINEKYDLV

-770 SEE
+770 FEE

>member
-16 DEDKKEGKPVEPVV
+16 DEAKKEEKPVEPVV

-36 EEAKDKTSGE
+36 EEVKDKTSGE

-63 YEVKK
+63 HEVKK
-68 EETKEEYLQPE
+68 EEIKEESLQPE

-105 NTLEESVQPE
+105 NTSEEPVQPE
-115 VKEEQKIEEQP
+115 IKEEQKIEEQP
-126 IEENKVEDNSSIK
+126 VEENKVEDNSSIK
-139 DEEKYEPSKG
+139 DEEKYEPSK
-149 NEQSSFEEPV
+149 
-159 VEENTLEESVQPEVK
+159 
-174 EEQKIEEQPIEE
+174 E
-186 NKVEDNSS
+186 NK
-194 IKDEEKYEPSKGN
+194 
-207 EQSSFEEPV
+207 
-216 VEENTLEESVQPEVK
+216 
-231 EEQKIEEQPIEENKV
+231 
-246 EDNSSIKDEEK
+246 
-257 YEPSKGN
+257 
-264 EQSSFEEPVVE
+264 
-275 ENTLEESVQPEVK
+275 
-288 EEQKI
+288 
-293 EEQPIEENKVE
+293 
-304 DNSSIKDEE
+304 
-313 KYEPSKGNEQ
+313 Q

-383 PIVEKELSDEPV
+383 PVVEKELSDEPV

-408 KAEEK
+408 KVEDNSSIKDEEAKDKTSGESVVEKTLEGNKVDEEPVHEVKKEEIKEESLQPEVVKEEQSVEQSIEDKAETKEEPVVEENTLEEPVQPEVKEDQRIEEQPVEENKVEEK

-426 EEQTKEAELV
+426 EEQTKEAKQV
-436 NSADEPVIEKKNDEA
+436 NSTDEPVIEKKNDEA

-488 EANSEYFDDLERC
+488 EANSDYFDELERC

-770 SEE
+770 FEE

>member
-16 DEDKKEGKPVEPVV
+16 DEDKKEVKPVEPV
-30 EENLKS
+30 EENLKT

-63 YEVKK
+63 SEVKK
-68 EETKEEYLQPE
+68 EEIKEESLQPE

-105 NTLEESVQPE
+105 NTLEEPVQPE
-115 VKEEQKIEEQP
+115 VKEEQKIEEHP
-126 IEENKVEDNSSIK
+126 VEENKVEGNSSIK
-139 DEEKYEPSKG
+139 DEEKYEPSK
-149 NEQSSFEEPV
+149 
-159 VEENTLEESVQPEVK
+159 
-174 EEQKIEEQPIEE
+174 E
-186 NKVEDNSS
+186 NK
-194 IKDEEKYEPSKGN
+194 
-207 EQSSFEEPV
+207 
-216 VEENTLEESVQPEVK
+216 
-231 EEQKIEEQPIEENKV
+231 
-246 EDNSSIKDEEK
+246 
-257 YEPSKGN
+257 
-264 EQSSFEEPVVE
+264 
-275 ENTLEESVQPEVK
+275 
-288 EEQKI
+288 
-293 EEQPIEENKVE
+293 
-304 DNSSIKDEE
+304 
-313 KYEPSKGNEQ
+313 Q
-323 SSFEEPVIQNNTDGI
+323 SSFEEPVIQNNTDVI

-413 ENEEDEDEVIEEK
+413 ENEEDEVIEEK
-426 EEQTKEAELV
+426 EEQTKEAEQV
-436 NSADEPVIEKKNDEA
+436 NSTDEPVIEKKNDEA

-488 EANSEYFDDLERC
+488 EANSDYFDELERC

-587 YKELGKKVL
+587 YKGLGKKVL

-629 DPASVCFDAV
+629 DPASVCFDAI

>member
-16 DEDKKEGKPVEPVV
+16 DEAKKEVKPVEPV

-53 EGNKVDEEPI
+53 EGNKVDEEPVH
-63 YEVKK
+63 EVKK
-68 EETKEEYLQPE
+68 EEIKEESLQPE

-105 NTLEESVQPE
+105 NTLEEPVQPE

-126 IEENKVEDNSSIK
+126 VEENKVEDNSSIK
-139 DEEKYEPSKG
+139 DEEKYEPSK
-149 NEQSSFEEPV
+149 E
-159 VEENTLEESVQPEVK
+159 
-174 EEQKIEEQPIEE
+174 
-186 NKVEDNSS
+186 
-194 IKDEEKYEPSKGN
+194 
-207 EQSSFEEPV
+207 
-216 VEENTLEESVQPEVK
+216 
-231 EEQKIEEQPIEENKV
+231 
-246 EDNSSIKDEEK
+246 
-257 YEPSKGN
+257 
-264 EQSSFEEPVVE
+264 
-275 ENTLEESVQPEVK
+275 
-288 EEQKI
+288 
-293 EEQPIEENKVE
+293 
-304 DNSSIKDEE
+304 
-313 KYEPSKGNEQ
+313 NEQ

-383 PIVEKELSDEPV
+383 PVVEKELSDEPV

-408 KAEEK
+408 KVEDNSSIKDEEAKDKTSGESVVEKTLEGNKVDEEPVHEVKKEEIKEESLQPEVVKEEQSVEQSIEDKVETKEEPVVEENTLEEPVQPEVKEEQKIEEQPVEENKVEEK

-426 EEQTKEAELV
+426 EEQTKEAEQV
-436 NSADEPVIEKKNDEA
+436 NSTDEPVIEKKNDEA

-488 EANSEYFDDLERC
+488 EANSDYFDELERC

-587 YKELGKKVL
+587 YKELGKKVM

-629 DPASVCFDAV
+629 DPASVCFDAI
-639 KKAINDKYDLV
+639 KKAINEKYDLV

-770 SEE
+770 FEE

>member
-68 EETKEEYLQPE
+68 EEIKEESLQPE

-98 EEPVVEE
+98 EGPEVEE
-105 NTLEESVQPE
+105 NTLEEPVQPE

-126 IEENKVEDNSSIK
+126 VEENKVEDNSSIK
-139 DEEKYEPSKG
+139 NEEKYEPSK
-149 NEQSSFEEPV
+149 E
-159 VEENTLEESVQPEVK
+159 
-174 EEQKIEEQPIEE
+174 
-186 NKVEDNSS
+186 
-194 IKDEEKYEPSKGN
+194 
-207 EQSSFEEPV
+207 
-216 VEENTLEESVQPEVK
+216 
-231 EEQKIEEQPIEENKV
+231 
-246 EDNSSIKDEEK
+246 
-257 YEPSKGN
+257 
-264 EQSSFEEPVVE
+264 
-275 ENTLEESVQPEVK
+275 
-288 EEQKI
+288 
-293 EEQPIEENKVE
+293 
-304 DNSSIKDEE
+304 
-313 KYEPSKGNEQ
+313 NEQ

-338 ENNNEFEYSNP
+338 ENNEFEYSNP

-383 PIVEKELSDEPV
+383 PIVEKELLDEPV

-413 ENEEDEDEVIEEK
+413 ENKEDEDEVREEK
-426 EEQTKEAELV
+426 EEQEEQTKEAEQV
-436 NSADEPVIEKKNDEA
+436 NSTDEPVIEKKNDEA
-451 TTKKVEVDHE
+451 TTEKVEVDHE

-488 EANSEYFDDLERC
+488 EANSEYFDELERC

-639 KKAINDKYDLV
+639 KKAINEKYDLV

-770 SEE
+770 FEE

>member
-1 MGLINWLKQKIFHKK
+1 MGLINWVKQKLFHKK
-16 DEDKKEGKPVEPVV
+16 DENKNEGKPVEPV

-36 EEAKDKTSGE
+36 EEAKDKTSVE
-46 SVVEKTL
+46 SVAEKTL

-63 YEVKK
+63 FEVKK
-68 EETKEEYLQPE
+68 EEIKEESLQPE
-79 VVKEEQS
+79 VVKKEQP

-105 NTLEESVQPE
+105 NTLEEPVQPE

-126 IEENKVEDNSSIK
+126 VEENKVEDNSSIK
-139 DEEKYEPSKG
+139 DEEKYEPSK
-149 NEQSSFEEPV
+149 EDKQSSFEEPV
-159 VEENTLEESVQPEVK
+159 T
-174 EEQKIEEQPIEE
+174 
-186 NKVEDNSS
+186 
-194 IKDEEKYEPSKGN
+194 
-207 EQSSFEEPV
+207 
-216 VEENTLEESVQPEVK
+216 
-231 EEQKIEEQPIEENKV
+231 
-246 EDNSSIKDEEK
+246 
-257 YEPSKGN
+257 
-264 EQSSFEEPVVE
+264 
-275 ENTLEESVQPEVK
+275 
-288 EEQKI
+288 
-293 EEQPIEENKVE
+293 
-304 DNSSIKDEE
+304 
-313 KYEPSKGNEQ
+313 
-323 SSFEEPVIQNNTDGI
+323 QNNTDGI

-413 ENEEDEDEVIEEK
+413 ENEEDEEEVIEGK
-426 EEQTKEAELV
+426 EEQTKEAEQV
-436 NSADEPVIEKKNDEA
+436 NSTDEPVIEKKNDEA

-488 EANSEYFDDLERC
+488 EANSDYFDELERC

-770 SEE
+770 FEE

>member
-16 DEDKKEGKPVEPVV
+16 DEAKKEVKPVEPV

-63 YEVKK
+63 FEVKK
-68 EETKEEYLQPE
+68 EEIEEESLQPE

-105 NTLEESVQPE
+105 NTLEEPVQPE

-126 IEENKVEDNSSIK
+126 VEENKVE
-139 DEEKYEPSKG
+139 
-149 NEQSSFEEPV
+149 
-159 VEENTLEESVQPEVK
+159 
-174 EEQKIEEQPIEE
+174 
-186 NKVEDNSS
+186 
-194 IKDEEKYEPSKGN
+194 
-207 EQSSFEEPV
+207 
-216 VEENTLEESVQPEVK
+216 
-231 EEQKIEEQPIEENKV
+231 
-246 EDNSSIKDEEK
+246 
-257 YEPSKGN
+257 
-264 EQSSFEEPVVE
+264 
-275 ENTLEESVQPEVK
+275 
-288 EEQKI
+288 
-293 EEQPIEENKVE
+293 
-304 DNSSIKDEE
+304 
-313 KYEPSKGNEQ
+313 
-323 SSFEEPVIQNNTDGI
+323 
-338 ENNNEFEYSNP
+338 
-349 LLDLVLEDKLEKKE
+349 
-363 SKVEVNDEQ
+363 
-372 PIEDKAETKEE
+372 
-383 PIVEKELSDEPV
+383 
-395 QPEIKEEQHAEEN
+395 
-408 KAEEK
+408 
-413 ENEEDEDEVIEEK
+413 ENEEDEVIEEK
-426 EEQTKEAELV
+426 EEQTKEAEQV
-436 NSADEPVIEKKNDEA
+436 NSTDEPVIEKKNDEA

-488 EANSEYFDDLERC
+488 EANSEYFDELERC

-523 ASQHLD
+523 ASQHVD

-629 DPASVCFDAV
+629 DPASVCFDAI
-639 KKAINDKYDLV
+639 KKAINEKYDLV

-770 SEE
+770 FEE

>member
-16 DEDKKEGKPVEPVV
+16 YEDKKEGKPVEPV

-63 YEVKK
+63 FEVKK
-68 EETKEEYLQPE
+68 EEIKEESLQPE
-79 VVKEEQS
+79 VVKKEQS
-86 VEQSIEDKVETK
+86 VEQSTEDKVETK
-98 EEPVVEE
+98 KEPVVEE
-105 NTLEESVQPE
+105 NTLEEPVQPE

-126 IEENKVEDNSSIK
+126 VEENKVEDNSSIK
-139 DEEKYEPSKG
+139 DEEKYEPSKE
-149 NEQSSFEEPV
+149 NKQSSFGEPV
-159 VEENTLEESVQPEVK
+159 VEENTLEEPVQPEVK
-174 EEQKIEEQPIEE
+174 EEQKIEEQPVEE

-194 IKDEEKYEPSKGN
+194 IKDEEKYEPSK
-207 EQSSFEEPV
+207 
-216 VEENTLEESVQPEVK
+216 
-231 EEQKIEEQPIEENKV
+231 ENK
-246 EDNSSIKDEEK
+246 
-257 YEPSKGN
+257 
-264 EQSSFEEPVVE
+264 QS
-275 ENTLEESVQPEVK
+275 N
-288 EEQKI
+288 
-293 EEQPIEENKVE
+293 
-304 DNSSIKDEE
+304 
-313 KYEPSKGNEQ
+313 
-323 SSFEEPVIQNNTDGI
+323 FEEPVIQNNTDGI

-413 ENEEDEDEVIEEK
+413 ENEEDEVIEEK
-426 EEQTKEAELV
+426 EEQTKEAEQV

-488 EANSEYFDDLERC
+488 EANSDYFDELERC

-629 DPASVCFDAV
+629 DPASVCFDAI

-770 SEE
+770 FEE

>member
-16 DEDKKEGKPVEPVV
+16 DEDKKEGKPVEPV

-63 YEVKK
+63 FEVEK
-68 EETKEEYLQPE
+68 EEIKEESLQPE

-105 NTLEESVQPE
+105 NTLEEPVQPE

-126 IEENKVEDNSSIK
+126 VEENKVEDNSSIK
-139 DEEKYEPSKG
+139 DEEKYEPSK
-149 NEQSSFEEPV
+149 
-159 VEENTLEESVQPEVK
+159 
-174 EEQKIEEQPIEE
+174 E
-186 NKVEDNSS
+186 NK
-194 IKDEEKYEPSKGN
+194 
-207 EQSSFEEPV
+207 
-216 VEENTLEESVQPEVK
+216 
-231 EEQKIEEQPIEENKV
+231 
-246 EDNSSIKDEEK
+246 
-257 YEPSKGN
+257 
-264 EQSSFEEPVVE
+264 
-275 ENTLEESVQPEVK
+275 
-288 EEQKI
+288 
-293 EEQPIEENKVE
+293 
-304 DNSSIKDEE
+304 
-313 KYEPSKGNEQ
+313 Q

-372 PIEDKAETKEE
+372 PIEDKAETNEE

-413 ENEEDEDEVIEEK
+413 EDEEDEVIEEK
-426 EEQTKEAELV
+426 EEQTKEVEKV
-436 NSADEPVIEKKNDEA
+436 NSTDEPVIEKKNDEA

-488 EANSEYFDDLERC
+488 EANSDYFDELERC

-587 YKELGKKVL
+587 YKGLGKKVL

-629 DPASVCFDAV
+629 DPASVCFDAI

-770 SEE
+770 FEE